1 MGAPDENLSNFVR
14 SYNAIPDK
22 WEESQQFLTE
32 HLREVSA
39 GINVRD
45 VGFYQETEILT
56 GQQFIP
62 STTNP
67 TVLRNVFRKVIDTGA
82 LSSLTTPQTV
92 AHGIT
97 VTANT
102 IVTRIYGAA
111 TDPSTSFI
119 PLPFIDVG
127 GGNHI
132 GLSMNSTNIILKSAV
147 NYSGYTTSYVV
158 VEYMQE
164 A

>member
-1 MGAPDENLSNFVR
+1 MGSPDQNNNNFVR
-14 SYNAIPDK
+14 NYSAIPEEWK
-22 WEESQQFLTE
+22 ESQQFLTE

-39 GINVRD
+39 GVNIRD
-45 VGFYQETEILT
+45 IGLYQKDEILT
-56 GQQFIP
+56 GQQFVP
-62 STTNP
+62 SAAKP

-82 LSSLTTPQTV
+82 LTNLTTPRTV

-97 VTANT
+97 ISANT
-102 IVTRIYGAA
+102 IVTKIYGAA

-119 PLPFIDVG
+119 PLPFASSA
-127 GGNHI
+127 GNNI
-132 GLSMNSTNIILKSAV
+132 ELEMDGTNIILTSAA
-147 NYSGYTTSYVV
+147 NLPAYTASYVV

>member
-32 HLREVSA
+32 HLREVSS
-39 GINVRD
+39 GINIRD

-56 GQQFIP
+56 GQQFVP
-62 STTNP
+62 SAANP

-102 IVTRIYGAA
+102 VVTRIYGAA
-111 TDPSTSFI
+111 TNPGNRFI
-119 PLPFIDVG
+119 PLPFINSS
-127 GGNHI
+127 GNHI
-132 GLSMNSTNIILKSAV
+132 ELAMDSTNIILTSAA
-147 NYSGYTTSYVV
+147 NQPAYTTSYVV